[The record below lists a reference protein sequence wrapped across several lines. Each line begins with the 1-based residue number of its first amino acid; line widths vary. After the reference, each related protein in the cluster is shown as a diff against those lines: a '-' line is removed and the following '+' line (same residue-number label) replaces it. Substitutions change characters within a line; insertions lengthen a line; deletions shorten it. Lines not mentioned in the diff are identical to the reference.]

1 VNHNRCA
8 ATITAR
14 QSHLLLD
21 MALPLAIIV
30 YHERK
35 AMNGLLLCVIAYVGF
50 IIAYKTY
57 GRFLGKKLFD
67 LSKNAVTPAH
77 EINDGID
84 YVPTKK
90 EILFGHHFTSIA
102 GTGPIVGPA
111 IGVIWG
117 WVPAL
122 IWVFLGSIF
131 MGAVHDFGALVISAR
146 NKGKSIGEVT
156 KDLVSPTS
164 RILFLFVIFFCLVIV
179 VSIFAMIISILFTM
193 YPTAVFPVWMEIPIA
208 IALGYYIYKRNT
220 NITVLSIVAVI
231 IMYITVFIGTYIP
244 IKMPGIIAGSP
255 LVTWLIILIIY
266 AYIASVLPVQT
277 LLQPRD
283 YINSHQLIIAMA
295 LLLLGLIIVHPHISA
310 PAFASAPKGTPPI
323 WPFLFI
329 TIACGAI
336 SGFHSLV
343 SSGTSSKQLANEQ
356 HAQFIGY
363 GSMLME
369 GALAVIVIIACTAG
383 LGNLQAW
390 TARYTDWAVASGLGA
405 KLSAFV
411 DGASTFLTALG
422 IGKTLAA
429 TILGV
434 FIVSFAATTL
444 DSATRIQ
451 RYIVT
456 ELAENFKIK
465 ILTKRHA
472 ATAFVII
479 CALLL
484 ALAKPDGMGAMV
496 LWPLFGASNQ
506 LLAGLALMVIT
517 VYLYKKKKPI
527 YYTALPMVFMV
538 IMTGWGMIV
547 NIIDFYHSGNWL
559 LFFIN
564 GIIILFVVWMII
576 EVIRIVKKS

>member
-1 VNHNRCA
+1 MNA
-8 ATITAR
+8 
-14 QSHLLLD
+14 LLLC
-21 MALPLAIIV
+21 IIV
-30 YHERK
+30 Y
-35 AMNGLLLCVIAYVGF
+35 AGF
-50 IIAYKTY
+50 IVAYHTY
-57 GRFLGKKLFD
+57 GRFLGNKLFG
-67 LSKNAVTPAH
+67 LNKKILTPAH

-84 YVPTKK
+84 YVPAKR

-117 WVPAL
+117 WIPAL
-122 IWVFLGSIF
+122 IWVLVGSVV

-146 NKGKSIGEVT
+146 NKGRSIGDVT
-156 KDLVSPTS
+156 KDIVSPTS
-164 RILFLFVIFFCLVIV
+164 RVLFLFVIFFCLVIV
-179 VSIFAMIISILFTM
+179 VSIFALIIGILFTM

-208 IALGYYIYKRNT
+208 MLLGYLIYKKKANVA
-220 NITVLSIVAVI
+220 ILSIIAVI
-231 IMYITVFIGTYIP
+231 IMYVTVYVGAYMPVKIP
-244 IKMPGIIAGSP
+244 GLIAGSP
-255 LVTWLIILIIY
+255 VVTWLIVLMVY

-283 YINSHQLIIAMA
+283 YINAHQLMVAMA
-295 LLLLGLIIVHPHISA
+295 LLLIGLVIVHPVISA
-310 PAFASAPKGTPPI
+310 PAFVSQPKGAPPL

-343 SSGTSSKQLANEQ
+343 SSGTSSKQLSNEKD
-356 HAQFIGY
+356 AQFVGY

-369 GALAVIVIIACTAG
+369 GALATLVIIACTAG
-383 LGNLQAW
+383 LGNTQAW
-390 TARYTDWAVASGLGA
+390 TARYADWSAASGLAA

-422 IGKTLAA
+422 LSKTLAG
-429 TILGV
+429 TVLGV

-456 ELAENFKIK
+456 ELAESFNIK

-484 ALAKPDGMGAMV
+484 ALVKPDGTGALV

-517 VYLYKKKKPI
+517 VYLMKKGKPI
-527 YYTALPMVFMV
+527 IYTALPMVFMV
-538 IMTGWGMIV
+538 AMTGWGMV
-547 NIIDFYHSGNWL
+547 LNIINFYNSGNWL
-559 LFFIN
+559 LFVVN
-564 GIIILFVVWMII
+564 SIILILVAWMIV
-576 EVIRIVKKS
+576 EVVNIVRRHKIVPQR